1 MTTTLTKSEFADKTT
16 LDLQILQKFLDYSV
30 YEEQCYSLDDM
41 SLLFRVS
48 DELERREK
56 EEDEKEN

>member
-1 MTTTLTKSEFADKTT
+1 MIATTSEFADMTT
-16 LDLQILQKFLDYSV
+16 IDLRLLQRSLDYSV